1 MPIYKVT
8 FEKRGIVRTVRV
20 KSRNSGFAMAKV
32 KREHNVSVDSIIQVE
47 RVESRWCGLIFP
59 LTAIVGYVFIVNF

>member
-20 KSRNSGFAMAKV
+20 KSHSSGFAMAKV
-32 KREHNVSVDSIIQVE
+32 KREHDVSVDSIIQVE
-47 RVESRWCGLIFP
+47 KVESRWWGLIFP
-59 LTAIVGYVFIVNF
+59 IAAIVGYVFIVNF